1 MTFEEDERASSQP
14 AAPTPPAVAQ
24 RPASTP
30 PSPQSTPAPTSS
42 LGEGPS
48 QPPAPTPTAP
58 ASLSLS
64 LADRAAAI
72 REHVDALADVSPR
85 DLDGAGALELFDRVF
100 ELSDRLQAIATR
112 ALPVV
117 ESDVPW
123 NVNGARTFP
132 TWLARRA
139 HLTYAKAKRMTRLAH
154 ALRDELPLTAAAV
167 VTGGEGRV
175 SVEQAEILTTAA
187 ATSDVRRAV
196 LADPHAPVGERFL
209 LDQAAQVSADMLRM
223 LARRWAAAADPEADE
238 RGYKDATEREFFDV
252 SATTG
257 GCHLSGFLT
266 TEHGQGLLVALQAV
280 QGVPAAGDDRTAS
293 QRRAGALSD
302 LARLTLDQGLTGKH
316 ASVRPHISVLVD
328 YPTLIA
334 MTTRAGVTHLLDP
347 SLHPTDCD
355 QVDPALLFPPPAP
368 GGLHEQGLLNRT
380 VPVAAEVLRPAVF
393 EDGQLVSRAVLD
405 RLLCDAEIS
414 RFMFSPDS
422 QLINIGRS
430 KRTFTGQLRRAI
442 IARDKHCQYPGCTAP
457 PRMCECHHSIQ
468 WFRDHGDTDATTG
481 VLLCWHHH
489 DHTHDHGIEITWTP
503 HGWQFTDRHGV
514 VIRR

>member
-1 MTFEEDERASSQP
+1 M
-14 AAPTPPAVAQ
+14 AVIEAQ
-24 RPASTP
+24 
-30 PSPQSTPAPTSS
+30 
-42 LGEGPS
+42 
-48 QPPAPTPTAP
+48 
-58 ASLSLS
+58 
-64 LADRAAAI
+64 
-72 REHVDALADVSPR
+72 VDALAEVSPR

-100 ELSDRLQAIATR
+100 ELSDRMQAIATR
-112 ALPVV
+112 VLPVV

-187 ATSDVRRAV
+187 ATSDLRRQV
-196 LADPHAPVGERFL
+196 LADPDAPVGERFL
-209 LDQAAQVSADMLRM
+209 LNQAAQVSADTLRM

-238 RGYKDATEREFFDV
+238 RGYTGATEREFFDV
-252 SATTG
+252 SATIG

-347 SLHPTDCD
+347 SLRPTDCD
-355 QVDPALLFPPPAP
+355 RVDPALLFPPPAP
-368 GGLHEQGLLNRT
+368 GGLLDPGLLDQGLLDPAVLNAGVLDPART
-380 VPVAAEVLRPAVF
+380 HGSPLVPQVLRPAVF
-393 EDGQLVSRAVLD
+393 EDGQLVPRVVLD

>member
-1 MTFEEDERASSQP
+1 MTFEEDERA
-14 AAPTPPAVAQ
+14 
-24 RPASTP
+24 
-30 PSPQSTPAPTSS
+30 
-42 LGEGPS
+42 PS
-48 QPPAPTPTAP
+48 QPPTPTPTRP
-58 ASLSLS
+58 ASLS
-64 LADRAAAI
+64 LADRAAVI
-72 REHVDALADVSPR
+72 RAQVDALAEVEPR
-85 DLDGAGALELFDRVF
+85 DLDGAGALELFDVVF
-100 ELSDRLQAIATR
+100 ELSDRMQAIATR

-117 ESDVPW
+117 ECEVPW
-123 NVNGARTFP
+123 NASGARTFP

-187 ATSDVRRAV
+187 ATSEVRRQV
-196 LADPHAPVGERFL
+196 LADPDAPVGERFL
-209 LDQAAQVSADMLRM
+209 LDQAAQVSADTLRM

-238 RGYKDATEREFFDV
+238 RGYTGATEREFFDV

-302 LARLTLDQGLTGKH
+302 LARLTLDQGLTGKGS
-316 ASVRPHISVLVD
+316 SVRPHISVLVD

-368 GGLHEQGLLNRT
+368 GGLLDQGLLNPAVLNPAAHDPAAGSGSPL
-380 VPVAAEVLRPAVF
+380 VPQVLRPAVF
-393 EDGQLVSRAVLD
+393 EDGQLVPRVVLD

-422 QLINIGRS
+422 QLINIGRA

-503 HGWQFTDRHGV
+503 AGWQFTDRHGT

>member
-1 MTFEEDERASSQP
+1 MTFEEDERASAQPPTPAPPAAQPPTPTPTPSLGLGPSSQP
-14 AAPTPPAVAQ
+14 PTPTPPH
-24 RPASTP
+24 
-30 PSPQSTPAPTSS
+30 SS
-42 LGEGPS
+42 ARL
-48 QPPAPTPTAP
+48 A
-58 ASLSLS
+58 SLS
-64 LADRAAAI
+64 LADRVAVIEAQ
-72 REHVDALADVSPR
+72 VDALAALAPR
-85 DLDGAGALELFDRVF
+85 DLDGAGALELFDTVF
-100 ELSDRLQAIATR
+100 ELSDRMQAIATR

-117 ESDVPW
+117 ECEVPW
-123 NVNGARTFP
+123 NVSGARTFP

-167 VTGGEGRV
+167 VSRGEGRV

-187 ATSDVRRAV
+187 ATSDVRRVV
-196 LADPHAPVGERFL
+196 LADPDAPVGERFL
-209 LDQAAQVSADMLRM
+209 LDQAAQVSADTLRM

-238 RGYKDATEREFFDV
+238 RGYTGATEREFFDV

-280 QGVPAAGDDRTAS
+280 QAVQGVPAAGDDRTAS

-302 LARLTLDQGLTGKH
+302 LARLTLDQGLTGKGS
-316 ASVRPHISVLVD
+316 SVRPHISVLVD

-355 QVDPALLFPPPAP
+355 RVDPALLFPPPAP
-368 GGLHEQGLLNRT
+368 GGLHEQGLLDPA
-380 VPVAAEVLRPAVF
+380 VPLVPQVLRPAVF
-393 EDGQLVSRAVLD
+393 EDGQPVPRVVLD

-503 HGWQFTDRHGV
+503 HGWQFTDRRGV

>member
-1 MTFEEDERASSQP
+1 MTFDEDERASSQP
-14 AAPTPPAVAQ
+14 PTPTPPTAQ
-24 RPASTP
+24 PPEPSVLPASP
-30 PSPQSTPAPTSS
+30 FP
-42 LGEGPS
+42 
-48 QPPAPTPTAP
+48 
-58 ASLSLS
+58 LS
-64 LADRAAAI
+64 LAERVALIRAQ
-72 REHVDALADVSPR
+72 VDALADLSPR
-85 DLDGAGALELFDRVF
+85 ELDGAGALELFDGVF
-100 ELSDRLQAIATR
+100 ELSDRLQAIAVR

-117 ESDVPW
+117 ECEVPW

-139 HLTYAKAKRMTRLAH
+139 HLTYARAKRMTRLAH

-167 VTGGEGRV
+167 VTGGVGRV
-175 SVEQAEILTTAA
+175 SVEQAEILTTTA
-187 ATSDVRRAV
+187 ATSEVRRQV
-196 LADPHAPVGERFL
+196 LADPDAPVGERFL
-209 LDQAAQVSADMLRM
+209 LNQAAQVSADTLRM

-238 RGYKDATEREFFDV
+238 RGYRDATEREFFDV

-328 YPTLIA
+328 YPTLVA

-347 SLHPTDCD
+347 TLRPTDCD

-368 GGLHEQGLLNRT
+368 GGLHDQGLLDPAVHDPGVFNPARAT
-380 VPVAAEVLRPAVF
+380 GSPLIPQVLRPAVF
-393 EDGQLVSRAVLD
+393 EDGQPVARVVLD

-422 QLINIGRS
+422 QVINIGRS

-457 PRMCECHHSIQ
+457 PRMCEGHHTKH

-489 DHTHDHGIEITWTP
+489 DHTHDHGIEIAWTGD
-503 HGWQFTDRHGV
+503 GWQFTDRHGT
-514 VIRR
+514 VILR

>member
-1 MTFEEDERASSQP
+1 MT
-14 AAPTPPAVAQ
+14 
-24 RPASTP
+24 
-30 PSPQSTPAPTSS
+30 TSS
-42 LGEGPS
+42 LGTGPSS
-48 QPPAPTPTAP
+48 QPPTPPNSSARL
-58 ASLSLS
+58 ASLS

-72 REHVDALADVSPR
+72 REHVDALAEVEPR
-85 DLDGAGALELFDRVF
+85 DLDGAGALELFDVVF

-117 ESDVPW
+117 ECEVPW
-123 NVNGARTFP
+123 NASGARTFP

-154 ALRDELPLTAAAV
+154 ALRDDLPLTAAAV

-175 SVEQAEILTTAA
+175 SVEQAKILTTAA
-187 ATSDVRRAV
+187 ATSEVRRAV
-196 LADPHAPVGERFL
+196 LADPDAPVGERFL
-209 LDQAAQVSADMLRM
+209 LDQAAQVSADTLRM

-280 QGVPAAGDDRTAS
+280 QGVPPAGDDRTAS

-302 LARLTLDQGLTGKH
+302 LARLTLDQGLTSKG

-347 SLHPTDCD
+347 TLHPTDCD
-355 QVDPALLFPPPAP
+355 RVDPALLFPPPAP
-368 GGLHEQGLLNRT
+368 GGLLDPGLLDPAVLDPAVLDPAVLDHGPLNGLPL
-380 VPVAAEVLRPAVF
+380 VPQVLRPAVF
-393 EDGQLVSRAVLD
+393 EDGQPVPRVVLD
-405 RLLCDAEIS
+405 KLLCDAEIS

-503 HGWQFTDRHGV
+503 HGWQFTDRHGT

>member
-14 AAPTPPAVAQ
+14 PAPIPPAAQPLLPTP
-24 RPASTP
+24 TP
-30 PSPQSTPAPTSS
+30 VPTPAPPRSS
-42 LGEGPS
+42 
-48 QPPAPTPTAP
+48 APL
-58 ASLSLS
+58 ASLSL
-64 LADRAAAI
+64 AERAAAI
-72 REHVDALADVSPR
+72 REHVDALAAVSPR
-85 DLDGAGALELFDRVF
+85 DLDGAGALELFDVVF

-117 ESDVPW
+117 ECEVPW

-187 ATSDVRRAV
+187 ATSEVRRAV

-209 LDQAAQVSADMLRM
+209 LNQTAQVSADTLRM

-238 RGYKDATEREFFDV
+238 RGYTGATEREFFDI

-266 TEHGQGLLVALQAV
+266 TEHGQGLLVALQA
-280 QGVPAAGDDRTAS
+280 VPAAGDDRTAS

-355 QVDPALLFPPPAP
+355 RVDPALLIGSPPV
-368 GGLHEQGLLNRT
+368 GGLLNPAPL
-380 VPVAAEVLRPAVF
+380 VPQVLRPAVF
-393 EDGQLVSRAVLD
+393 EDGQPVSRPVLD
-405 RLLCDAEIS
+405 KLMCDAEIS

-457 PRMCECHHSIQ
+457 PRMCECHHAIQ

-503 HGWQFTDRHGV
+503 HGWQFTDRHGT